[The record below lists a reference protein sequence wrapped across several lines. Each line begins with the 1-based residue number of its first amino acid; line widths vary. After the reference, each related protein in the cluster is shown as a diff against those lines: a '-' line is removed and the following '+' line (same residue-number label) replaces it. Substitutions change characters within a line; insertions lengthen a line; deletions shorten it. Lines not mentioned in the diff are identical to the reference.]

1 MRCWLYKCNLE
12 GGPAG
17 YWGDWRKDVFATR
30 KKEIQWGG
38 DYSTRSNEVHK
49 HLAETI
55 AAGDVIAAYQT
66 DERLVVGF
74 CVVTRMTG
82 RPGDRKIWLAPLHEL
97 SPGFAVHDHKH
108 GTPLAASAA
117 VRGPVMLREL
127 DKREAE
133 ALVRLAGAPA
143 RVLKG
148 RALVQRSKPAAR
160 S

>member
-1 MRCWLYKCNLE
+1 MRYWLYKCNLE

-17 YWGDWRKDVFATR
+17 YWGDWRTAVFASR
-30 KKEIQWGG
+30 AKETQWGG
-38 DYSTRSNEVHK
+38 DYSTRSEEVHK

-82 RPGDRKIWLAPLHEL
+82 RAGAREIWLAPIHEL
-97 SPGFAVHDHKH
+97 SPGFAIHEHKR
-108 GTPLAASAA
+108 GTPLEISAA
-117 VRGPVMLREL
+117 VQGPVMMRQLE
-127 DKREAE
+127 KPEME

-148 RALVQRSKPAAR
+148 RPPERRSKSR
-160 S
+160 GSS